1 MIIQIHSKFDC
12 FKSYVNNKW
21 EIKWIVLVILILCS
35 NSILLKF
42 LSSQKKQLIILIFRS
57 NSILLKFLSPQKK
70 QLIILIF
77 YFNSTPLNFLSP
89 KKKRVNTKS

>member
-42 LSSQKKQLIILIFRS
+42 LS
-57 NSILLKFLSPQKK
+57 PQKK